1 MVWLTEFQLDYPCG
15 IMPITHVSRELDAL
29 PSDFDIKALN
39 GVAQGAYKLYDAN
52 AMHGL
57 PVAVQIVGQRL
68 EEEKVLGVMQ
78 RIEEALGDTRYQLL
92 EIE

>member
-1 MVWLTEFQLDYPCG
+1 
-15 IMPITHVSRELDAL
+15 MPITHVDKALDQL
-29 PSDFDIKALN
+29 PSDFSLRELN
-39 GVAQGAYKLYDAN
+39 GVAQGAHKHYDAT

-68 EEEKVLGVMQ
+68 EEEKVLAVMQ
-78 RIEEALGDTRYQLL
+78 RIEDALGEDRYQLL